1 MKFTI
6 ILSLIVL
13 QFLSGC
19 KLLDGF
25 KESPEAEKIIPVV
38 EVNQNQV
45 CLVDVEEGQVA
56 PEHNCDLIY
65 WMGYWID
72 KNRQP
77 WLQRKS
83 EIAHLGESTVD
94 LFKKVLLSQGKDTP
108 YQDRLRAQSW
118 AVQLKPQLE
127 AGWSDILEQLIY
139 LPSQELLEFESA
151 LAILTR
157 VNGNQL
163 QEMEE
168 QKALLLQRQQQID
181 EFLKIEASMM
191 EKREEIDQ

>member
-1 MKFTI
+1 MKFTVI
-6 ILSLIVL
+6 ISLLVL

-19 KLLDGF
+19 KLINSF
-25 KESPEAEKIIPVV
+25 SESPETGELVPVI

-45 CLVDVEEGQVA
+45 CLVDVEEGQVE
-56 PEHNCDLIY
+56 PENNCDLIY
-65 WMGYWID
+65 WLGYWIE
-72 KNRQP
+72 KSRQP

-83 EIAHLGESTVD
+83 EIAHLGESTID

-163 QEMEE
+163 LEMEQ

-191 EKREEIDQ
+191 EKREEID

>member
-1 MKFTI
+1 MKSSI
-6 ILSLIVL
+6 VLSLIVL
-13 QFLSGC
+13 QFISGC
-19 KLLDGF
+19 KLIDSFREPL
-25 KESPEAEKIIPVV
+25 EEEKIAPVI

-56 PEHNCDLIY
+56 PQHNCDLIY
-65 WMGYWID
+65 WLGYWINQ
-72 KNRQP
+72 NRQP
-77 WLQRKS
+77 WLLRKS
-83 EIAHLGESTVD
+83 EIAHLGDSTVD
-94 LFKKVLLSQGKDTP
+94 LFQKVLLSQGKDTP

-118 AVQLKPQLE
+118 AVQLKPKLE

-163 QEMEE
+163 QEMEQ

>member
-6 ILSLIVL
+6 ILSFIAL

-19 KLLDGF
+19 KLFDSF
-25 KESPEAEKIIPVV
+25 RETPEAEKYVPVI
-38 EVNQNQV
+38 EVSQNQV
-45 CLVDVEEGQVA
+45 CLVDVEEGQSP

-65 WMGYWID
+65 WLGYWIE
-72 KNRQP
+72 KSRQP

-83 EIAHLGESTVD
+83 EIAHLSESTVD

-127 AGWSDILEQLIY
+127 AGWSDILQQLIY

-168 QKALLLQRQQQID
+168 QKALLLQRQQQIN